1 MLPLKDTEVLV
12 TGTFNIMHAG
22 HVRLLEFAARY
33 GKVTVGINADPYLK
47 EKYGDKAVPLVDRS
61 YVLNSCKYVD
71 KVIVFTEKDPSK
83 LILKTKPKYYIKG
96 PDYSAETLPETPAIR
111 RAGAQLIIHREEKE
125 YNSSDLVEVLP
136 ETAFRKMSKY
146 S

>member
-33 GKVTVGINADPYLK
+33 GKVTVGINADPYLRD
-47 EKYGDKAVPLVDRS
+47 KYGDKAVPLVNRS
-61 YVLNSCKYVD
+61 YVLNSCVHVD
-71 KVIVFTEKDPSK
+71 KVIVFTEKDTSK

-96 PDYSAETLPETPAIR
+96 PDYNEDNLPEMPAIR
-111 RAGAQLIIHREEKE
+111 RAGTQLIIHREQKE
-125 YNSSDLVEVLP
+125 YNSSELVEVLP
-136 ETAFRKMSKY
+136 ETAFRKISKY

>member
-47 EKYGDKAVPLVDRS
+47 EKYGDKAVPLVNRS
-61 YVLNSCKYVD
+61 YVLNSCIYVD
-71 KVIVFTEKDPSK
+71 KVVVFTEKDPSN
-83 LILKTKPKYYIKG
+83 LILKTKPKIYIKG
-96 PDYSAETLPETPAIR
+96 PDYCEDNLPEMSAIKR
-111 RAGAQLIIHREEKE
+111 TGAKLIIHREGKE
-125 YNSSDLVEVLP
+125 YNSSELVEVLP
-136 ETAFRKMSKY
+136 ESAYKKISKLF
-146 S
+146 